1 MQLLAPPSGWVGSAH
16 AMAGP
21 EAAEMKKALEEKTK
35 EVEALREQARLPLG
49 TGCAVMHTSVWA
61 VASRQSVPECK
72 Q

>member
-1 MQLLAPPSGWVGSAH
+1 
-16 AMAGP
+16 MAGP